1 VHERI
6 SVHHACFYASS
17 LSEFIAHCRSLGVGR
32 LSLASPHLLAA
43 GGMEEAER
51 ALVGSGLA
59 VESICHPFLAGHAL
73 DADCAA
79 ARDTF
84 LGLID
89 LAPRLGA
96 KSIYLLTGGRGAL
109 DWDAAARRFAAAIE
123 PCVAAARERGLGL
136 MIECAPAQYADIHIA
151 HSLADAITLAEI
163 AKIGVCIELAFC
175 WAEADLEARIQR
187 ALPRCGLVQ
196 VSDYVLGD
204 RALPARAVPGD
215 GAIPLERILG
225 WLLRAGYSGPIELEL
240 VGPRIDAEG
249 HLPATRRAIEWLD
262 RTLSKLKA

>member
-1 VHERI
+1 MHERI
-6 SVHHACFYASS
+6 SVHHACFYDAS
-17 LSEFIAHCRSLGVGR
+17 LSEFIGHCRTLGVGR
-32 LSLASPHLLAA
+32 LSFASPHLLAA
-43 GGMEEAER
+43 GGLEEALR
-51 ALVGSGLA
+51 ALAGSGLA
-59 VESICHPFLAGHAL
+59 VETICHPFLAGQAL

-84 LGLID
+84 LCLID

-96 KSIYLLTGGRGAL
+96 KSIYLLTGGRGPL
-109 DWDAAARRFAAAIE
+109 DWDAAAQRFAAAIE
-123 PCVAAARERGLGL
+123 PCVAAARERGLGV

-163 AKIGVCIELAFC
+163 AQVGVCIELAFC
-175 WAEADLEARIQR
+175 WAEAELEARIER
-187 ALPRCGLVQ
+187 ALPLCGLVQ

-215 GAIPLERILG
+215 GSIPLERILG
-225 WLLRAGYSGPIELEL
+225 WLLRAGYSGAIELEL

-249 HLPATRRAIEWLD
+249 HLSATKRAIAWLD
-262 RTLSKLKA
+262 GTLSKLGA